1 MATKRPRILAQDR
14 ALLMFIWIIPNAA
27 FHFSALAS
35 LPKAATDRNA
45 IWIAKSESK
54 AGDKIGIKTTFLFDH
69 TPSHQVTH
77 RVFVHDNSNNFPFK
91 FFCIFRIRPKKIF
104 TEKVTENLHLCFI
117 LVWSE
122 SFMRHPIKSC
132 LNFSSFL
139 SSDLSDY
146 IISDF
151 SSGRL
156 LSGVP
161 CMFSLVEKKVK
172 IWILKKRG
180 LDWRRESLKPA
191 YAISFLALRERIQ
204 NLKLA
209 FQSSRN
215 YYYYMKIYGLIIF
228 LE

>member
-1 MATKRPRILAQDR
+1 MVFESVLKRHSISRPWLRSQKQQLTVMQFELQNQNQKQVIRSVLR
-14 ALLMFIWIIPNAA
+14 
-27 FHFSALAS
+27 
-35 LPKAATDRNA
+35 R
-45 IWIAKSESK
+45 
-54 AGDKIGIKTTFLFDH
+54 LFYLI
-69 TPSHQVTH
+69 TH